1 MTFGPAVLAAL
12 VLAGG
17 YAALVA
23 GHDAIAA
30 VLLVVAYAA
39 LVPLAILRAGRS
51 PAPAPRARAAAVDGA
66 PRIR

>member
-1 MTFGPAVLAAL
+1 MTFGSALLAAL

-23 GHDAIAA
+23 GHDAVAA

-39 LVPLAILRAGRS
+39 LVPTAIMRAGRTRALVE
-51 PAPAPRARAAAVDGA
+51 PGRVAPVAGTTRSR
-66 PRIR
+66 

>member
-1 MTFGPAVLAAL
+1 VTFGSAVLAAL

-30 VLLVVAYAA
+30 VLLVAAYAA
-39 LVPLAILRAGRS
+39 LVPTAIMRAGRS
-51 PAPAPRARAAAVDGA
+51 PARAPRARRTAVDGA
-66 PRIR
+66 PGIR